1 MKLVAK
7 IISVVFHPLL
17 LTTYLAIILSI
28 YFPAMM
34 MIRPDNRNTIIGLIC
49 VFTFV
54 LPAINL
60 LMLRYFGSV
69 TSITLYSRTQRIVP
83 FFLISLLYILI
94 TFLFIYKLPFS
105 QNFNKLMMIITTMVI
120 VSFAITFFF
129 KISVHSLAACGAIG
143 ILLPLNNATEEA
155 VLVAPTI
162 FVILAAGTVMSSRL
176 LLEAHTP
183 KEVYYGGVVGFA
195 IGFLGMILF
204 F

>member
-1 MKLVAK
+1 
-7 IISVVFHPLL
+7 
-17 LTTYLAIILSI
+17 
-28 YFPAMM
+28 
-34 MIRPDNRNTIIGLIC
+34 
-49 VFTFV
+49 
-54 LPAINL
+54 
-60 LMLRYFGSV
+60 
-69 TSITLYSRTQRIVP
+69 
-83 FFLISLLYILI
+83 
-94 TFLFIYKLPFS
+94 
-105 QNFNKLMMIITTMVI
+105 MIITTMVI

-155 VLVAPTI
+155 LLVVPTV

>member
-155 VLVAPTI
+155 LLVVPTV

>member
-1 MKLVAK
+1 MKLLAK
-7 IISVVFHPLL
+7 IISVLFHPLL

-69 TSITLYSRTQRIVP
+69 TSITLYSRSQRIVP
-83 FFLISLLYILI
+83 FFLISLLYLLI

-105 QNFNKLMMIITTMVI
+105 QNFNKLMMIITAMVI
-120 VSFAITFFF
+120 VSFLITFFF

-143 ILLPLNNATEEA
+143 ILLPLNKATEEA
-155 VLVAPTI
+155 LLVVPTVLV
-162 FVILAAGTVMSSRL
+162 ILIAGIVMSSRL
-176 LLEAHTP
+176 LLEAHSP
-183 KEVYYGGVVGFA
+183 KEVYYGGLVGFV
-195 IGFLGMILF
+195 IGFLGMIISF
-204 F
+204 

>member
-1 MKLVAK
+1 MKLLAK
-7 IISVVFHPLL
+7 IISVLFHPLL

-69 TSITLYSRTQRIVP
+69 TSITLYSRSQRIVP
-83 FFLISLLYILI
+83 FFLISLLYLLI

-105 QNFNKLMMIITTMVI
+105 QNFNKLMMIITAMVI
-120 VSFAITFFF
+120 VSFLITFFF

-155 VLVAPTI
+155 LLVVPTVLV
-162 FVILAAGTVMSSRL
+162 ILIAGIVMSSRL
-176 LLEAHTP
+176 LLEAHSP
-183 KEVYYGGVVGFA
+183 KEVYYGGLVGFV
-195 IGFLGMILF
+195 IGFLGMIISF
-204 F
+204 

>member
-1 MKLVAK
+1 
-7 IISVVFHPLL
+7 
-17 LTTYLAIILSI
+17 
-28 YFPAMM
+28 

-155 VLVAPTI
+155 LLVVPTV

-204 F
+204 FWVTNRAFLLSNT